1 MSAITAQ
8 ELELQMPDA
17 SKLLSDEPEMESS
30 LHYMQ
35 LLLLVTT
42 LEWIWQDRDDFFGVA
57 DLQYESLKMQL
68 LKHWLRLVS
77 RCMQNS
83 ISYPD

>member
-1 MSAITAQ
+1 MPNIILEFLPPYSPDYNLMELVWHSAKEYIAN
-8 ELELQMPDA
+8 
-17 SKLLSDEPEMESS
+17 KL
-30 LHYMQ
+30 
-35 LLLLVTT
+35 
-42 LEWIWQDRDDFFGVA
+42 FGVA